1 MTFVDFGTSGPVRS
15 LSFPLN
21 KIIGA
26 RTLARVPRALEKRE
40 VSAVEV
46 RARNSRARRLGPK
59 INQYGDNMHG
69 DRSEL
74 EVKRTQSDVIRLQEL
89 GFVLRQ
95 FFNLFIN
102 TWLYL
107 WLPNS
112 RT

>member
-15 LSFPLN
+15 LPFPLN

-40 VSAVEV
+40 VSAVEA
-46 RARNSRARRLGPK
+46 RARNSRARGLGPK
-59 INQYGDNMHG
+59 RNQYG

-74 EVKRTQSDVIRLQEL
+74 KLKWTQSDVIRLQEL

-112 RT
+112 RI

>member
-40 VSAVEV
+40 ASAIEA
-46 RARNSRARRLGPK
+46 RARDSRARGLGPK
-59 INQYGDNMHG
+59 RNQYGD
-69 DRSEL
+69 RSE
-74 EVKRTQSDVIRLQEL
+74 VKLKWTQSDIIRLQEL
-89 GFVLRQ
+89 GFDLYQ

-107 WLPNS
+107 WLTVS

>member
-40 VSAVEV
+40 VSAVEA
-46 RARNSRARRLGPK
+46 RARNSRARGLSPK
-59 INQYGDNMHG
+59 RNQYG

-74 EVKRTQSDVIRLQEL
+74 KLKWTQSDVIRLQEL

-112 RT
+112 RI

>member
-26 RTLARVPRALEKRE
+26 RTLARVPRALEKRK
-40 VSAVEV
+40 VSAVEA

-59 INQYGDNMHG
+59 RNQYG

-74 EVKRTQSDVIRLQEL
+74 KLKWTQSDVIRLQEL

>member
-26 RTLARVPRALEKRE
+26 RTLARVPPALEKRE
-40 VSAVEV
+40 VSAVEA
-46 RARNSRARRLGPK
+46 RARNSRARGLGPK
-59 INQYGDNMHG
+59 RNQYG

-74 EVKRTQSDVIRLQEL
+74 KLKWTQSDVIRLQEL

>member
-40 VSAVEV
+40 VSAVEA
-46 RARNSRARRLGPK
+46 RARNSRARGLGPK
-59 INQYGDNMHG
+59 RNQYG

-74 EVKRTQSDVIRLQEL
+74 KLKWTQSDVIRLQEL

-112 RT
+112 RI